1 MIISC
6 NGLVTNSSWKY
17 IPSNNSIVIT
27 TPQQA
32 YMLQPAFINGIV
44 FALQLDGVE
53 KYSFLI
59 TEQNAQHF
67 EPQTLTQLLDY
78 FDTIEKQFLL
88 EEKRKVALLHAEQ
101 LEKEKK
107 KLHSE
112 AENIV
117 AEKRRGDFLFKLYLS
132 DSAEI
137 ENMAGLLTSLSFLL
151 ITLILFICSMTG
163 CSQDHEWYGWIGLGA
178 GLFIMNIYR
187 ALSGNIVIC
196 NVNDILFPL
205 SLFLN
210 SLTLGPA
217 LYFGNLLGLSDW
229 WSLITTPV
237 VSFILELPILL
248 VMRSKVK
255 KYYSEIEQEFERLKK
270 EKGLC

>member
-1 MIISC
+1 
-6 NGLVTNSSWKY
+6 
-17 IPSNNSIVIT
+17 
-27 TPQQA
+27 
-32 YMLQPAFINGIV
+32 MLHPAFLNGIV

-88 EEKRKVALLHAEQ
+88 EEKRKEEERIASLKAEQ
-101 LEKEKK
+101 FEKERKEK
-107 KLHSE
+107 ELALERLHSI
-112 AENIV
+112 AQKIV
-117 AEKRRGDFLFKLYLS
+117 YKKWRGDFLFKLYLS
-132 DSAEI
+132 DSAKELVEI
-137 ENMAGLLTSLSFLL
+137 FIGPSALL
-151 ITLILFICSMTG
+151 IPLILFICSMTG
-163 CSQDHEWYGWIGLGA
+163 CSQDHEWDGWIGLGA
-178 GLFIMNIYR
+178 GLCTMSSLR
-187 ALSGNIVIC
+187 T
-196 NVNDILFPL
+196 ILVSSITTGESPL
-205 SLFLN
+205 SIFLN
-210 SLTLGPA
+210 LLTLGPA

-248 VMRSKVK
+248 VMRPKVK